1 LPDARVTV
9 SALAADAWRNAS
21 LSHLEGRARG
31 NLPAGRWLIAS
42 RNEVT
47 FAAME
52 VEVRSG
58 ETTEVRLVVP
68 DGVPFVL
75 RVPAAAREFVELRQ
89 IWRGAEGTTLRDV
102 LVDTYAFAGTD
113 LGWSAPPGRY
123 TLEVVGAGG
132 RKASRTFDLRASTPP
147 QVVELPLPDR

>member
-1 LPDARVTV
+1 
-9 SALAADAWRNAS
+9 
-21 LSHLEGRARG
+21 
-31 NLPAGRWLIAS
+31 
-42 RNEVT
+42 
-47 FAAME
+47 ME
-52 VEVRSG
+52 TEVRSG

-89 IWRGAEGTTLRDV
+89 IWRGANGATLRDV
-102 LVDTYAFAGTD
+102 LVDTYTAGTD
-113 LGWSAPPGRY
+113 LPRSAPPGRY
-123 TLEVVGAGG
+123 TLEVVDAKG